1 MGTITVTEFV
11 SMDGVMQA
19 PGGEKF
25 KYEGWTFEFDRGED
39 GGKFKF
45 EELFDAEAQLI
56 GRVTYE
62 SFAGAWP
69 EREGMEG
76 EIGEFAKRM
85 NEMPKYLVSSTIK
98 DPEWNNTTVI
108 DGSGDVPKE
117 VAKLKEEI
125 DGDILVSGSR
135 RLVHESA
142 RARPRGRDPA
152 DGLPGGAGNRRPGL
166 RRVLR
171 QVDLE
176 ARRGEPGRVR
186 RRADARLRKGLT
198 RRSQVREGYDFGAC
212 RIWSHAEKK
221 AFSNSFPIGIPT
233 TAKIRV
239 QATIDASSALD
250 WNMRSPKLIPSR
262 FTQSLVVPAF
272 SPIVWSPHSSPTC
285 PK

>member
-25 KYEGWTFEFDRGED
+25 KYEGWTFDFDRGED

-45 EELFDAEAQLI
+45 EELSGAEAQLI

-69 EREGMEG
+69 ERESMEG

-85 NEMPKYLVSSTIK
+85 NEMPKYLVSSTIQ

-108 DGSGDVPKE
+108 DGSGDVPAE

-135 RLVHESA
+135 RLA
-142 RARPRGRDPA
+142 
-152 DGLPGGAGNRRPGL
+152 
-166 RRVLR
+166 
-171 QVDLE
+171 
-176 ARRGEPGRVR
+176 
-186 RRADARLRKGLT
+186 
-198 RRSQVREGYDFGAC
+198 
-212 RIWSHAEKK
+212 
-221 AFSNSFPIGIPT
+221 
-233 TAKIRV
+233 
-239 QATIDASSALD
+239 
-250 WNMRSPKLIPSR
+250 
-262 FTQSLVVPAF
+262 QSLLENDLVDVIRLMVFPVVLGTGDRLFGEF
-272 SPIVWSPHSSPTC
+272 SGRSNWKLAEANQVGSDGVLTLVYE
-285 PK
+285 KA